1 MQRPSLVASDVDGTL
16 LTPLGRVSPRT
27 AATVGRVLAADVPF
41 VLATGRPP
49 RWVPDVADACGVSGY
64 AVCSNGA
71 VIYDIGADRVVS
83 AELLTPV
90 QLTDLA
96 GILDRALPG
105 CALASER
112 VGETARDGASRNSD
126 FIADESYNHP
136 WPDGGQPL
144 PGHQRAQVLGL
155 PAVKLL
161 VRHAK
166 MTSEDMAA
174 AVGPLV
180 DGQVAMTYSTNEGL
194 LEFAAPGVTK
204 ATGLAA
210 VSELHGVPATG
221 VLAFGDMPN
230 DVPMLSWAG
239 HGVAMANAHPK
250 ALAAAD
256 EVTAAN
262 SEDGV
267 ALVLERWF

>member
-16 LTPLGRVSPRT
+16 LGPLGRLSPRT
-27 AATVGRVLAADVPF
+27 TATIGRVLAAGVPF

-49 RWVPDVADACGVSGY
+49 RWVPEIADAAGLTGY

-71 VIYDIGADRVVS
+71 VLHDLAADRVVA
-83 AELLTPV
+83 AEPLSPV
-90 QLTDLA
+90 RLTDLA
-96 GILDRALPG
+96 ALLDDALPG

-112 VGETARDGASRNSD
+112 VGGSARRPAEAEFVSD
-126 FIADESYNHP
+126 AHYLHP
-136 WPDGGQPL
+136 WPEGSQPL
-144 PGHQRAQVLGL
+144 PGHARAELLGRD
-155 PAVKLL
+155 AVKLL
-161 VRHAK
+161 VRHPN
-166 MTSEDMAA
+166 MTSEEMAR

-180 DGQVAMTYSTNEGL
+180 GDSVTMTYSTDEGL

-204 ATGLAA
+204 ASGLAA
-210 VSELHGVPATG
+210 VAERLGVPASG

-230 DVPMLSWAG
+230 DVPMLTWAG
-239 HGVAMANAHPK
+239 HGVAMANAHP
-250 ALAAAD
+250 AAREAAD
-256 EVTAAN
+256 EITAAN

>member
-27 AATVGRVLAADVPF
+27 AATVGRVLAAGVPF
-41 VLATGRPP
+41 VLSTGRPP
-49 RWVPDVADACGVSGY
+49 RWVPDVADAAGLTGY

-71 VIYDIGADRVVS
+71 VVHDIGADRVVS
-83 AELLTPV
+83 STLLTPV

-96 GILDRALPG
+96 SVLDEALPG
-105 CALASER
+105 CSMASER
-112 VGETARDGASRNSD
+112 LGESARGPAGPE
-126 FIADESYNHP
+126 FIADEHYLHP
-136 WPDGGQPL
+136 WDEGAQPL
-144 PGHQRAQVLGL
+144 PGHQRAQLLGK

-161 VRHAK
+161 VRHAG
-166 MTSEDMAA
+166 MTSDEMAR

-180 DGQVAMTYSTNEGL
+180 GEAFSMTWSTTEGL

-210 VSELHGVPATG
+210 VAELLGVDPGG

-230 DVPMLSWAG
+230 DVPMLTWAG
-239 HGVAMANAHPK
+239 HGVAMANAHAD

>member
-1 MQRPSLVASDVDGTL
+1 MASDVDGTL

-27 AATVGRVLAADVPF
+27 AGMVGRVLAADVPF

-49 RWVPDVADACGVSGY
+49 RWVPEVADAAGLTGY

-83 AELLTPV
+83 AELLSPV

-96 GILDRALPG
+96 SVLDKALPG
-105 CALASER
+105 CSMASER
-112 VGETARDGASRNSD
+112 VGETARDGGSMNAD
-126 FIADESYNHP
+126 FVADEFYNHP
-136 WPDGGQPL
+136 WDEGAQPL
-144 PGHQRAQVLGL
+144 PGHARAHVLSR
-155 PAVKLL
+155 PSVKLL
-161 VRHAK
+161 VRHPRMA
-166 MTSEDMAA
+166 SQDMAA

-180 DGQVAMTYSTNEGL
+180 EGLVAMTFSTNAGL

-204 ATGLAA
+204 ATGLATVA
-210 VSELHGVPATG
+210 QLLDVPASG

-230 DVPMLSWAG
+230 DVPMLRWAG
-239 HGVAMANAHPK
+239 HGVAMANAHEV
-250 ALAAAD
+250 ALEAAD

>member
-1 MQRPSLVASDVDGTL
+1 MASDVDGTL

-27 AATVGRVLAADVPF
+27 ADLVGRVLAAGVPF

-49 RWVPDVADACGVSGY
+49 RWLPEVADAARLTGY

-71 VIYDIGADRVVS
+71 VLYDIGADRVVS
-83 AELLTPV
+83 AEVLSPV

-96 GILDRALPG
+96 AVLDEVLPG

-112 VGETARDGASRNSD
+112 VSD
-126 FIADESYNHP
+126 SVRGGDSEQAEFIADEHYLHP
-136 WPDGGQPL
+136 WDEGAQPL

-161 VRHAK
+161 VRHAR
-166 MTSEDMAA
+166 MTSEEMAR

-180 DGQVAMTYSTNEGL
+180 EDRVAMTWSTNEGL

-204 ATGLAA
+204 ATGLATVA
-210 VSELHGVPATG
+210 GLLGVPADE

-230 DVPMLSWAG
+230 DVPMLRWAG
-239 HGVAMANAHPK
+239 HGVAMANAHP
-250 ALAAAD
+250 AARDAAD

>member
-27 AATVGRVLAADVPF
+27 ADTVRRVLAADVPF

-49 RWVPDVADACGVSGY
+49 RWVPEVAAAAGLTGY

-71 VIYDIGADRVVS
+71 VVYDIGADRVVS
-83 AELLTPV
+83 AELLTPE
-90 QLTDLA
+90 QLADLA
-96 GILDRALPG
+96 AALDRALPG
-105 CALASER
+105 CAMASER
-112 VGETARDGASRNSD
+112 VGESGLKPAEAEFISD
-126 FIADESYNHP
+126 EYYLHP
-136 WPDGGQPL
+136 WDEGSQPL
-144 PGHQRAQVLGL
+144 PGHQRSQLLAK

-161 VRHAK
+161 VRHAHLS
-166 MTSEDMAA
+166 SEEMARA
-174 AVGPLV
+174 AGPLV
-180 DGQVAMTYSTNEGL
+180 GDSVAMTWSTNEGL

-210 VSELHGVPATG
+210 VADLLDVPASG

-230 DVPMLSWAG
+230 DVPMLRWAG
-239 HGVAMANAHPK
+239 HGVAMANAHPD
-250 ALAAAD
+250 ARDAAD

-262 SEDGV
+262 SDDGV

>member
-16 LTPLGRVSPRT
+16 LTTLGRVSPRT
-27 AATVGRVLAADVPF
+27 ADTVRRVLAADVPF

-49 RWVPDVADACGVSGY
+49 RWVPEVADAAGLTGY

-71 VIYDIGADRVVS
+71 VVYDIGADRVLS

-90 QLTDLA
+90 QLGDLA
-96 GILDRALPG
+96 SVLDEVLPG
-105 CALASER
+105 CSMASES
-112 VGETARDGASRNSD
+112 VAETARDSGPMNSD
-126 FIADESYNHP
+126 FVADESYDHP
-136 WPDGGQPL
+136 WDDGEQPL
-144 PGHQRAQVLGL
+144 PGHKRAHVLAR
-155 PAVKLL
+155 PSVKLL
-161 VRHAK
+161 VRHPSMA
-166 MTSEDMAA
+166 SADMAA
-174 AVGPLV
+174 AVGPLI
-180 DGQVAMTYSTNEGL
+180 DGQVAMTYSTNAGL

-210 VSELHGVPATG
+210 VAERFGVPASG

-230 DVPMLSWAG
+230 DVPMLRWAG
-239 HGVAMANAHPK
+239 HGVAMGNAHAD
-250 ALAAAD
+250 ALEAAD

>member
-1 MQRPSLVASDVDGTL
+1 MASDVDGTL
-16 LTPLGRVSPRT
+16 LDPLGRVSPRT
-27 AATVGRVLAADVPF
+27 AEVVGRVLAADVPF

-49 RWVPDVADACGVSGY
+49 RWVPEVADATGLTGY

-71 VIYDIGADRVVS
+71 VLYDIGADRVVS

-90 QLTDLA
+90 QLHDLA
-96 GILDRALPG
+96 AVLDEALPG
-105 CALASER
+105 CSMASER
-112 VGETARDGASRNSD
+112 VADGVRDGAPVDAEFISD
-126 FIADESYNHP
+126 EHYLHP
-136 WPDGGQPL
+136 WDEGAQPL
-144 PGHQRAQVLGL
+144 PGHQRAQLLGL

-161 VRHAK
+161 VRHPR
-166 MTSEDMAA
+166 MTSEEMAL

-180 DGQVAMTYSTNEGL
+180 GDRVAMTYSTNEGL
-194 LEFAAPGVTK
+194 LEFAAPGVSK

-210 VSELHGVPATG
+210 VAERLGVPASG

-230 DVPMLSWAG
+230 DVPMLAWAG
-239 HGVAMANAHPK
+239 HGVAMGNAHPDAK
-250 ALAAAD
+250 AAAA

-262 SEDGV
+262 ADDGV

>member
-1 MQRPSLVASDVDGTL
+1 MGVQRPSLVASDVDGTL

-27 AATVGRVLAADVPF
+27 AGMVGRVLAAGVPF

-49 RWVPDVADACGVSGY
+49 RWVPEVAEAAGLTGY

-83 AELLTPV
+83 AELLTPE

-96 GILDRALPG
+96 AVLDEALPG

-112 VGETARDGASRNSD
+112 VGESARGSAEPE
-126 FIADESYNHP
+126 FLADEHYLHP
-136 WPDGGQPL
+136 WDEGAQPL
-144 PGHQRAQVLGL
+144 PGHQRAQLVGK

-161 VRHAK
+161 VRH
-166 MTSEDMAA
+166 SGMASDEMARA
-174 AVGPLV
+174 AGPLV
-180 DGQVAMTYSTNEGL
+180 GDSVAMTWSTNEGL

-204 ATGLAA
+204 ASGLATVA
-210 VSELHGVPATG
+210 DLLGVPASG

-230 DVPMLSWAG
+230 DVPMLTWAG
-239 HGVAMANAHPK
+239 HGVAMANAHQA
-250 ALAAAD
+250 ALDAAD

-262 SEDGV
+262 SDDGV

>member
-1 MQRPSLVASDVDGTL
+1 VASDLDGTL
-16 LTPLGRVSPRT
+16 LTPLGQVSPRT
-27 AATVGRVLAADVPF
+27 ADVVRRVVAADVPF

-49 RWVPDVADACGVSGY
+49 RWVPDAAAATGLTGY

-71 VIYDIGADRVVS
+71 VLYDLGADRVVS
-83 AELLTPV
+83 AEVMSPV
-90 QLTDLA
+90 QLADLA
-96 GILDRALPG
+96 SVLDEVLPG
-105 CALASER
+105 CSMASER
-112 VGETARDGASRNSD
+112 VAETARGSAEAD
-126 FIADESYNHP
+126 FVADEFYNHP
-136 WPDGGQPL
+136 WAEGSQPL
-144 PGHQRAQVLGL
+144 PGNERAFVLGR
-155 PAVKLL
+155 PSVKLL
-161 VRHAK
+161 VRHRH
-166 MTSEDMAA
+166 MTSEEMAA

-180 DGQVAMTYSTNEGL
+180 EGRVAMTYSTNEGL
-194 LEFAAPGVTK
+194 LEFAPPGVTK

-210 VSELHGVPATG
+210 VAERLGVPAPG

-230 DVPMLSWAG
+230 DVTMLRWAG
-239 HGVAMANAHPK
+239 HGVAMANAHPA